1 MFATVT
7 SYGMFGRQHGGT
19 VTAMHETTGGRDRA
33 QIEAGRSPAEGA
45 QHSVRLTTADGMC
58 TTAFSA
64 MDDSIVDEAML
75 KTQQTEMAH
84 LHKGQA
90 ESHEKLLHSFCIGGG
105 GTAADG
111 ASVTKLVITRE
122 TQRFRRSS
130 ASCRPTRSASS

>member
-1 MFATVT
+1 
-7 SYGMFGRQHGGT
+7 
-19 VTAMHETTGGRDRA
+19 
-33 QIEAGRSPAEGA
+33 
-45 QHSVRLTTADGMC
+45 MC

-64 MDDSIVDEAML
+64 VDDNIFDGSMMQ
-75 KTQQTEMAH
+75 TQQAERAH

-111 ASVTKLVITRE
+111 AGVTKLVITRE